1 MGEDEGQFSKL
12 GNLLSPGI
20 EEKWSGIAIFEYSW
34 FRLLLCNSA
43 CFKGRGLWDPV
54 QSRLKHSV
62 STLAVGLSDTEQ
74 ALLPPAMPSP
84 TQTPTGAH
92 HSTLNTQNKTR
103 GSKPGN
109 LSHHLCGLLTSGGYP
124 SYKRRGLPVEP
135 GKLKRKI

>member
-12 GNLLSPGI
+12 ENLLSPGI
-20 EEKWSGIAIFEYSW
+20 EEKWGGIAIFEYSW

-62 STLAVGLSDTEQ
+62 STLAVGLSDTER

-92 HSTLNTQNKTR
+92 HSPLNTQNKTR

-109 LSHHLCGLLTSGGYP
+109 LSHHFGSPWNVVC
-124 SYKRRGLPVEP
+124 
-135 GKLKRKI
+135 